1 MKTYLSI
8 AAAILSFNAYSQ
20 NNTLSAGGDAEGEN
34 GSVSY
39 SIGQVVY
46 TSAQGSNGNIN
57 QGLQQPYDI
66 GVITGLEELGIN
78 LTVFPNP
85 TAGALTLNI
94 ADEESALLSYQLF
107 DASGRLVD
115 SKSKLNTST
124 TISLEAY
131 ASGVYTLSVLRD
143 NKQIKSFRVVRNY

>member
-1 MKTYLSI
+1 MKTYLFI
-8 AAAILSFNAYSQ
+8 AAAILSLNAYSQ
-20 NNTLSAGGDAEGEN
+20 SNTLSTGGDAEGEN
-34 GSVSY
+34 GSISY

-57 QGLQQPYDI
+57 QGLQQPYDV
-66 GVITGLEELGIN
+66 GVITGVEELGIN

-115 SKSKLNTST
+115 SKSKLNTNT

-131 ASGVYTLSVLRD
+131 ATGVYTLSVLRD